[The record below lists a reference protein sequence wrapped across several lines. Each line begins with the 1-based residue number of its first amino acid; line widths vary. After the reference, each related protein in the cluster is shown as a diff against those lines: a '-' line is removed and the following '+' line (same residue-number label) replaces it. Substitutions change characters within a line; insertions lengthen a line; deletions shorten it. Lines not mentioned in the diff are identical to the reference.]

1 MICVITWANLLW
13 ENFPLTSNLVTEAA
27 VQNLIDEEKPDKCDL
42 LFCIFFF
49 PSLAKDKSIGCAKK
63 RKYLLKKT
71 SAKSWKL
78 QRLLTNKW
86 VWDFWRRQTW
96 KDKSINNRLKMTA
109 KKYVYSDTTLKE
121 MILKILTVYVYI
133 LNASLNTSFRI

>member
-1 MICVITWANLLW
+1 MRKLSSDIEFGYGSCSSKFNRRRKTWQARFALLY
-13 ENFPLTSNLVTEAA
+13 
-27 VQNLIDEEKPDKCDL
+27 
-42 LFCIFFF
+42 FFF

-96 KDKSINNRLKMTA
+96 KDKSINNRLKLTT